1 MKLKTFKSDFI
12 LLLTASI
19 WGLAFVAQ
27 RMGMDHVG
35 PFTFNGVR
43 FALGGLS
50 LLPFL
55 LVGLRRRRNR
65 IKVIAEPDLK
75 EILKGGI
82 VSGMILFCGS
92 SLQQIGLVYTTAGKA
107 GFITGLYVVFVPV
120 LGLIWKQRAGTGTW
134 LGAVMAAVGLY
145 LLSVTEQM
153 TMGFGD
159 ILELAGA
166 VFFALHVIV
175 IGRLAQRIDTVSL
188 SFIQCM
194 LCSILSLAV
203 AFVFERISLT
213 GIRLAAFPIFYGGVF
228 SVGIAYSL
236 QIYGQKGSHPAHA
249 AILLSLESLIAAIG
263 GWLILNEFLSGRAL
277 TGCGLMMS
285 GMLVSQLYTYFVP
298 LKARLQNRIGQSR
311 GQSM

>member
-12 LLLTASI
+12 LLLTATI

-35 PFTFNGVR
+35 PFTYNGVR

-55 LVGLRRRRNR
+55 LVGLKKKKER
-65 IKVIAEPDLK
+65 IKVVAEPDLK
-75 EILKGGI
+75 EILGGGI
-82 VSGMILFCGS
+82 LSGLILFCGS
-92 SLQQIGLVYTTAGKA
+92 SLQQVGLVYTTAGKA

-134 LGAVMAAVGLY
+134 LGAVMAAGGLY

-153 TMGFGD
+153 TMEFGD
-159 ILELAGA
+159 ILELLGA
-166 VFFALHVIV
+166 VFFALHVIL
-175 IGRLAQRIDTVSL
+175 IGRLSQRIDTVSL
-188 SFIQCM
+188 SFVQCM
-194 LCSILSLAV
+194 LCSIASLIV
-203 AFVFERISLT
+203 AFVFEEISLT
-213 GIRLAAFPIFYGGVF
+213 GIRLAAFPILYGGVF

-277 TGCGLMMS
+277 TGCGLMMA

-298 LKARLQNRIGQSR
+298 FKAKLHNRLDLSKR
-311 GQSM
+311 